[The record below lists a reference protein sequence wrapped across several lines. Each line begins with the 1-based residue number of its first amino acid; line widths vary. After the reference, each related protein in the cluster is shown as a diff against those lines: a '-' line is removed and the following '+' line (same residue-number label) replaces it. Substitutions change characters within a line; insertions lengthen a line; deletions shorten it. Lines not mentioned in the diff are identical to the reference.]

1 MKKLLI
7 ASMTVALAAGAWADA
22 ESFESA
28 EAGDWAVATPW
39 ATEDTGA
46 KVKVVTYGDG
56 DTAYTYA
63 TSGDNTRATTF
74 GSDQAKYLSVDTAS
88 TKPLWRSIA
97 DGSATIAD
105 DAGYVFD
112 ALVQFTGTDT
122 APTLA
127 TGDRFLLWLNTEGAT
142 PVLTVTCGVIGGTT
156 TVQVPLDA
164 SVAEGTWARVT
175 IKDVAITTELTGFIV
190 FIDGKVAAASSTDYA
205 KVGTISSEYKEAK
218 GRAAKY
224 QLFPSAATGLTVT
237 KIGFEGTCKLDDLQ
251 MVAQADAP
259 AFTVFDATP
268 DPVVPGATAEFDS
281 ESDAETYAA
290 STSNIKAPEGE
301 SWTDEKIAA
310 YRSLFANGTVST
322 KMGGSG
328 YEVVFN
334 TLTDAAKETVQA
346 TTEAIVVKITG
357 EEVSVADAT
366 PGLYYAIETSA
377 TEDGTYTAGT
387 WVQADADGNVT
398 FPAVNT
404 DADVQFFKVVSA
416 PFAPAAAAAE

>member
-1 MKKLLI
+1 
-7 ASMTVALAAGAWADA
+7 MTVALAAGAWADA

-46 KVKVVTYGDG
+46 KLKVVAYGDG

-74 GSDQAKYLSVDTAS
+74 GTDQAKYLSVDTAS

-97 DGSATIAD
+97 DGSAAIAN

-127 TGDRFLLWLNTEGAT
+127 TGDRFLLWLNTEGTT

-156 TVQVPLDA
+156 VQVPLDA
-164 SVAEGTWARVT
+164 TVAEGTWARVT
-175 IKDVAITTELTGFIV
+175 IKDVAITDSLTGFIV

-205 KVGTISSEYKEAK
+205 KVGTISSTYKEAK
-218 GRAAKY
+218 GRAKKY

-251 MVAQADAP
+251 MVAQASAP
-259 AFTVFDATP
+259 AFTVFNATP
-268 DPVVPGATAEFDS
+268 DPVAPGVASDTFDTEEAAQAYAKDKSVVVPNFLTDDTAIATYKSFL
-281 ESDAETYAA
+281 
-290 STSNIKAPEGE
+290 K
-301 SWTDEKIAA
+301 
-310 YRSLFANGTVST
+310 GTVS
-322 KMGGSG
+322 GSG
-328 YEVVFN
+328 S
-334 TLTDAAKETVQA
+334 AWTVTFDIDSDKDNDLA
-346 TTEAIVVKITG
+346 TTADNVIVTALSG
-357 EEVSVADAT
+357 AAELSGAQ
-366 PGLYYAIETSA
+366 PGFYYALLESET
-377 TEDGTYTAGT
+377 EGGDYTAVT
-387 WVQADADGNVT
+387 AWAQADKDGKVAIAIT
-398 FPAVNT
+398 PST
-404 DADVQFFKVVSA
+404 EKDADFFKVGVRA
-416 PFAPAAAAAE
+416 YAPASTQTQE

>member
-190 FIDGKVAAASSTDYA
+190 FIDGKVAAATSADDYA
-205 KVGTISSEYKEAK
+205 VGTISSEYKEAK

-251 MVAQADAP
+251 MVAQASAP
-259 AFTVFDATP
+259 AFTVFNATP
-268 DPVVPGATAEFDS
+268 DPVAPGVASDTFDTEDAAKSYAEAKSVVVPEFLTGDAAT
-281 ESDAETYAA
+281 TYK
-290 STSNIKAPEGE
+290 SFLK
-301 SWTDEKIAA
+301 
-310 YRSLFANGTVST
+310 GTVS
-322 KMGGSG
+322 GSG
-328 YEVVFN
+328 TEWTVTFDIDSDKEADLATTADSVIVKALSGAAELTGAQPGFYYALLES
-334 TLTDAAKETVQA
+334 TTEGGDYTALTDWA
-346 TTEAIVVKITG
+346 
-357 EEVSVADAT
+357 
-366 PGLYYAIETSA
+366 
-377 TEDGTYTAGT
+377 
-387 WVQADADGNVT
+387 QADADGKVAIEIT
-398 FPAVNT
+398 PSADK
-404 DADVQFFKVVSA
+404 DADFFKVGVRA
-416 PFAPAAAAAE
+416 YAPASTQE

>member
-1 MKKLLI
+1 
-7 ASMTVALAAGAWADA
+7 MTVALAAGAWADA

-46 KVKVVTYGDG
+46 KLKVVAYGDS
-56 DTAYTYA
+56 DTAYTYE
-63 TSGDNTRATTF
+63 TTGDNTRAATF
-74 GSDQAKYLSVDTAS
+74 GTDQAKYLSVDTAS

-97 DGSATIAD
+97 AGAATIAD
-105 DAGYVFD
+105 GDGAYVFD

-127 TGDRFLLWLNTEGAT
+127 TGDRFLLWLNTEGTT

-156 TVQVPLDA
+156 VQVPLDA
-164 SVAEGTWARVT
+164 AVSEGTWARVT
-175 IKDVAITTELTGFIV
+175 IKDVAITSELTGFIV
-190 FIDGKVAAASSTDYA
+190 FIDGKVAAASATDYA
-205 KVGTISSEYKEAK
+205 NVGTITSTYKEAA
-218 GRAAKY
+218 GRAKKY

-259 AFTVFDATP
+259 AFTVFNATP
-268 DPVVPGATAEFDS
+268 DPIVPGATAEFDS
-281 ESDAETYAA
+281 ESDADAYAA

-301 SWTDEKIAA
+301 AWTDEKIAT
-310 YRSLFANGTVST
+310 YRNLFATGTVSA
-322 KMGGSG
+322 KMDNTG

-334 TLTDAAKETVQA
+334 TLTDAAKETVQN

-357 EEVSVADAT
+357 AEVTVADAT

-387 WVQADADGNVT
+387 WVQADANGNVT

-416 PFAPAAAAAE
+416 PFAPVAE